1 MALGG
6 SSRMSRKSDLITRI
20 NLERNHQGMPLDSVL
35 ALNKSLWRQKVEVL
49 KVIYNELLSRR
60 K

>member
-1 MALGG
+1 
-6 SSRMSRKSDLITRI
+6 MSRKSDLITRI

>member
-6 SSRMSRKSDLITRI
+6 SSRMSRKGDLITRI

-35 ALNKSLWRQKVEVL
+35 ALNKSLWLQKVEAL
-49 KVIYNELLSRR
+49 KVIHNELLSRR